1 MRLRH
6 PAAPHWPRRALARRG
21 AVLAAAVILAALAAA
36 AIAAT
41 APRAA
46 PAASQQRPAA
56 AVTVV
61 TAARVIPG
69 APVASPS
76 PSPVPVT
83 LDAASGG
90 CGFFDVT
97 CHITS
102 AITGW
107 FGGLIASA
115 VNPLVNFIGS
125 SALSTP
131 QPSSIPSVSSLWGTS
146 LAIADA
152 CYGLLVLIGGV
163 IVMSHETLQTSYS
176 AKEIAPRIVVG
187 FIAAN
192 LSMILISKAVDIS
205 NGLASGL
212 AGAGG
217 PVSQQAAAR
226 QLVSTLANSAATNGA
241 FLILLELA
249 GVILALVL
257 AAVYVIRMMAVVL
270 LAAATPL
277 LIALWALPQT
287 SWAARWCCRAW
298 VAVLAIPAAQGLV
311 LSAAVRVFFSPGWL
325 PGGGDLEQVLVTL
338 CLLYIMMRIPFWI
351 GRPVLSPFGSSPA
364 RRAVRF
370 AFTAAVISRIRPA
383 LAGTAGSG
391 RAGGRGGTGG
401 PGRAGGR
408 PPGRPGGTGGGSP
421 RAAGARPATG
431 GTAPAGGGAGGTRWV
446 QPPLPG
452 MPSRPR
458 RPRPQQLALFDPP
471 PSSRQPPPP
480 APPQPPPPT
489 ARGGNGYR
497 QLPLPGMP
505 ARPQRPRQLPLPL
518 DPPPRRVPRTRTQPP
533 EGSR

>member
-1 MRLRH
+1 MRLRRV
-6 PAAPHWPRRALARRG
+6 PARPWPRRALARRG
-21 AVLAAAVILAALAAA
+21 AVLAAAAILAVLAVA
-36 AIAAT
+36 AIAAA
-41 APRAA
+41 APRPA
-46 PAASQQRPAA
+46 PAASRARPA
-56 AVTVV
+56 V
-61 TAARVIPG
+61 TAVAATTVTAPG
-69 APVASPS
+69 AVPAVSPS
-76 PSPVPVT
+76 PAPAPAT
-83 LDAASGG
+83 LTAASSS
-90 CGFFDVT
+90 CGLLDVT

-115 VNPLVNFIGS
+115 INPLVSFIGS

-131 QPSSIPSVSSLWGTS
+131 QPSSIPAVSSLWETS

-152 CYGLLVLIGGV
+152 CYGLLVVIGGV
-163 IVMSHETLQTSYS
+163 ILMSHETLQTSYS
-176 AKEIAPRIVVG
+176 AKEIGPRIVTG

-192 LSMILISKAVDIS
+192 LSMIFIAKAIDIS
-205 NGLASGL
+205 NGLSAGL

-217 PVSQQAAAR
+217 AVSQQAAAR
-226 QLVSTLANSAATNGA
+226 QLVATLANSAANNGA

-249 GVILALVL
+249 GVVLALVL

-277 LIALWALPQT
+277 LVALWALPQT

-311 LSAAVRVFFSPGWL
+311 LTAAVKVFFSPGWL
-325 PGGGDLEQVLVTL
+325 PGGGYLEQVLVTL

-351 GRPVLSPFGSSPA
+351 ARPVLSPFGPSPA

-370 AFTAAVISRIRPA
+370 AVTAAVLSRIRPV
-383 LAGTAGSG
+383 LSGTAGSG
-391 RAGGRGGTGG
+391 RAAGRGGTGG
-401 PGRAGGR
+401 G
-408 PPGRPGGTGGGSP
+408 P
-421 RAAGARPATG
+421 RAAGARAATG
-431 GTAPAGGGAGGTRWV
+431 GTAPAAGSGTGRTRWV

-452 MPSRPR
+452 MPSPPR
-458 RPRPQQLALFDPP
+458 RPRHQQLALFDPP
-471 PSSRQPPPP
+471 PSSRQPPP
-480 APPQPPPPT
+480 AQPPPPPA
-489 ARGGNGYR
+489 ARGGNGYQ

-505 ARPQRPRQLPLPL
+505 ARPQRPRQLALPL